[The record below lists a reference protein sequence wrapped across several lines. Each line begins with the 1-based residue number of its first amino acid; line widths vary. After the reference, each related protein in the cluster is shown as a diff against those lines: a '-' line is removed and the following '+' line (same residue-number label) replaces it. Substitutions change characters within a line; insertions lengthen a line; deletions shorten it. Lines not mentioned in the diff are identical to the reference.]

1 MSHKATGVKGGKG
14 SAGLRPDT
22 DIPIRNMSQQYRA
35 PAECTCTGGLP
46 CVIAL
51 WVSMSKQQISFEWL
65 IWNKVAQETSG
76 DECLL
81 PRAKKTI
88 LENTFGIHFRQ
99 HPQERCSTVVTDK
112 TITIECKDR
121 KKNRHLKALYL
132 MFFLQMLNQIGFI
145 LHNIA
150 KVDICQKIP
159 LLKLLNTRRI
169 VGVLYITM
177 MVFLPESCEAFLL

>member
-14 SAGLRPDT
+14 SVGLRPDT
-22 DIPIRNMSQQYRA
+22 DIPIRNMSQQHRA

-81 PRAKKTI
+81 PRAKK
-88 LENTFGIHFRQ
+88 NGFGKHIWDPLSTASTGEMFDSGYRQ
-99 HPQERCSTVVTDK
+99 DNNNREQRQEEK
-112 TITIECKDR
+112 
-121 KKNRHLKALYL
+121 
-132 MFFLQMLNQIGFI
+132 
-145 LHNIA
+145 
-150 KVDICQKIP
+150 
-159 LLKLLNTRRI
+159 
-169 VGVLYITM
+169 
-177 MVFLPESCEAFLL
+177 